1 MEAVG
6 AAVPQTSVTIDKL
19 LLYRHTKFQLRAANS
34 RETVPPPYGQSR
46 TPNHADRG
54 ENGTQM
60 GSKGRAGALQLPID
74 LPGSCE
80 RQRGALG
87 AAIWVLRAYFPL
99 NARSG
104 TPNEILNPKQKY
116 PCIITTCG
124 GEHSLGRST
133 DSKYVVFVT

>member
-1 MEAVG
+1 
-6 AAVPQTSVTIDKL
+6 
-19 LLYRHTKFQLRAANS
+19 
-34 RETVPPPYGQSR
+34 
-46 TPNHADRG
+46 
-54 ENGTQM
+54 M

-104 TPNEILNPKQKY
+104 TPNEILNPELAKNSKARKLRRRASSQKVGTKVDREAFASETLQQTVLQAVKNSAASAGVAL
-116 PCIITTCG
+116 P
-124 GEHSLGRST
+124 
-133 DSKYVVFVT
+133 D